1 MSIRSYGTSVD
12 DVVIKESKEAR
23 EIVGEIMNHGVSQ
36 KQILYIIND
45 LAMNLEDPH
54 HLKRILNVVRDIK
67 DETLLVVSSRSP
79 LEV

>member
-1 MSIRSYGTSVD
+1 MSIRKYGTSID
-12 DVVIKESKEAR
+12 DTILKESQEAR
-23 EIVGEIMNHGVSQ
+23 EIVAEIMKFGISQ
-36 KQILYIIND
+36 NQILYIIND

-67 DETLLVVSSRSP
+67 EDTLIVTSKSP